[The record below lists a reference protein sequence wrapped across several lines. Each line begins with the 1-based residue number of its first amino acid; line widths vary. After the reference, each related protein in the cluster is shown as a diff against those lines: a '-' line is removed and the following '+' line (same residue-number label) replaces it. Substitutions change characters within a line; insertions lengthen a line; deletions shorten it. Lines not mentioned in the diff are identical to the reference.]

1 MRRRY
6 GPVDKIVNNL
16 VYYRWM
22 NAQPH
27 IAVLGLGE
35 AGAAFA
41 TGLAAAGA
49 VVVGYDPQPE
59 AAPGV
64 VRAESA
70 AHAVRRAD
78 LVLSLNAASV
88 AERVASGALPAMRPG
103 AVFADLNTS
112 AADLKRR
119 LAGLAEQHGQAF
131 ADVALLAPVPSHGCA
146 TPSLVAGSGAQR
158 YAELI
163 RPLRGAVEVV
173 DGPAGAAAARKLLRS
188 VVMKGLAASIVEAL
202 AGARAAGCED
212 WLRENLAEQFG
223 AALVQRLESGSHQH
237 AVRRVEEMAAA
248 ADQMRELSV
257 PPRIAEAARD
267 WLRDLAGDR

>member
-1 MRRRY
+1 MMQQTR
-6 GPVDKIVNNL
+6 
-16 VYYRWM
+16 
-22 NAQPH
+22 

-41 TGLAAAGA
+41 TGLAGAGA
-49 VVVGYDPQPE
+49 AVVGYDPRPG
-59 AAPGV
+59 AGPGV
-64 VRAESA
+64 VRAGSA
-70 AHAVRRAD
+70 VGAVAQAD
-78 LVLSLNAASV
+78 LVLSLNAASAAEPV
-88 AERVASGALPAMRPG
+88 AAGALPAMRPG

-112 AADLKRR
+112 AAALKRR
-119 LAGLAEQHGQAF
+119 LAALAERHGQPF

-146 TPSLVAGSGAQR
+146 TPSLAAGPGAQR

-163 RPLRGAVEVV
+163 RPLGGDVEVV

-202 AGARAAGCED
+202 AGARAAGCEQ
-212 WLRENLAEQFG
+212 WLRDNLVQQFG
-223 AALVQRLESGSHQH
+223 ATLVQRLETGSRQH

-257 PPRIAEAARD
+257 PPRVAQAARD
-267 WLRDLAGDR
+267 WLSDLAASAAGTAAGTGAP